1 MMAPS
6 RMIQPLGLA
15 VSALVK
21 GWMSTLDYKIAYYDP
36 SIDPAVPF
44 DDQPRLYL
52 FWHEYIQFFLHLRPN
67 CHMTMLLS
75 RHRDADILAE
85 IARRI
90 GFGAVRGST
99 ARSGSTAIC
108 QMMKN
113 AKEKWLLT
121 MTPDGPRG
129 PRRKMAGGAV
139 YLASRLGIDI
149 IPLGVGYDRPWRLRS
164 WDRFAIPRPGSRARL
179 IAGPPVSIPGEL
191 DRQGIEH
198 YTQRVEELMNRLCA
212 LAERWAVEGYEI
224 KNAAN
229 LSPGPRRGIL
239 YAAYPHRAAVDEI
252 SPEAREP

>member
-1 MMAPS
+1 MALS
-6 RMIQPLGLA
+6 RMIQPLGLT

-52 FWHEYIQFFLHLRPN
+52 FWHEYIQFFLHLRPH

-85 IARRI
+85 IAHRI

-99 ARSGSTAIC
+99 ARSGSMAIH

-113 AKEKWLLT
+113 AKEKWTLT

-179 IAGPPVSIPGEL
+179 IAGPPVSVPAEL

-198 YTQRVEELMNRLCA
+198 YTRRVEELMNRLCA
-212 LAERWAVEGYEI
+212 LAEHWAEEGYEI
-224 KNAAN
+224 ENAAN

-239 YAAYPHRAAVDEI
+239 YTAYPRTTSVDEH
-252 SPEAREP
+252 SPPIDEP

>member
-1 MMAPS
+1 MAPS

-149 IPLGVGYDRPWRLRS
+149 I
-164 WDRFAIPRPGSRARL
+164 
-179 IAGPPVSIPGEL
+179 
-191 DRQGIEH
+191 
-198 YTQRVEELMNRLCA
+198 
-212 LAERWAVEGYEI
+212 
-224 KNAAN
+224 
-229 LSPGPRRGIL
+229 
-239 YAAYPHRAAVDEI
+239 
-252 SPEAREP
+252 

>member
-1 MMAPS
+1 MAPP

-99 ARSGSTAIC
+99 ARSGSAAIC

-179 IAGPPVSIPGEL
+179 IAGPPVSIPSEL

-198 YTQRVEELMNRLCA
+198 YTRRIEELMNRLCA
-212 LAERWAVEGYEI
+212 LAERWAEEGYEI

-229 LSPGPRRGIL
+229 LSPGPRRGVL
-239 YAAYPHRAAVDEI
+239 YPAYPRASAVDEI
-252 SPEAREP
+252 PLEAREP

>member
-1 MMAPS
+1 MAPS

-99 ARSGSTAIC
+99 ARSGSAAIC

-179 IAGPPVSIPGEL
+179 IAGPPVSIPSEL

-198 YTQRVEELMNRLCA
+198 YTRRIEELMNRLCA
-212 LAERWAVEGYEI
+212 LAERWAEEGYEI

-229 LSPGPRRGIL
+229 LLPGPR
-239 YAAYPHRAAVDEI
+239 
-252 SPEAREP
+252 

>member
-1 MMAPS
+1 MTPS
-6 RMIQPLGLA
+6 RIIQPLGLA

-44 DDQPRLYL
+44 DDQSRLYL

-99 ARSGSTAIC
+99 ARSGSAAIC

-179 IAGPPVSIPGEL
+179 IAGPPVSIPHEL
-191 DRQGIEH
+191 DRRGIEH
-198 YTQRVEELMNRLCA
+198 YTRRIEELMNRLCA
-212 LAERWAVEGYEI
+212 LAERWAEGGHEI
-224 KNAAN
+224 ENAAN
-229 LSPGPRRGIL
+229 LSPGPRRGVL
-239 YAAYPHRAAVDEI
+239 YTAYPHASAVDEI
-252 SPEAREP
+252 PPEARQP